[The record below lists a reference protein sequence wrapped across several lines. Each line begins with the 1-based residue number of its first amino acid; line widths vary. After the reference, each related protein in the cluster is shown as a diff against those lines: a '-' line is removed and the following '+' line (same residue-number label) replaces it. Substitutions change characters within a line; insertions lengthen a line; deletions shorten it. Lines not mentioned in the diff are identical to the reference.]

1 MKKVLAVVGP
11 TASGKTSLSIKVT
24 EKINGEIISADSR
37 QVYKN
42 IPIAT
47 AQPSEDDL
55 KIVKHYFINELELSD
70 EFSAGQFGI
79 KGREIISDIF
89 SRGKLPVITGG
100 SGLYIRSII
109 DGLFENDSKSDEIR
123 EKLYSEYEK
132 HGEEYLYNELYNV
145 DPVTFEKIPKGKH
158 RRVIRALEVY
168 YTTGKKISELQNELP
183 EIDFKTVQI
192 GLNHDRK
199 ILYERINNR
208 VDAMLSNGLTDE
220 VKKLLESGY
229 HFKNNYSVDT
239 VGIKEVIKFLEGE
252 YDLEYMKEMIK
263 QNSRRYAKR
272 QMTWFRKDKRIHWIN
287 MEEHSEE
294 EVVNLVLEIFKSEKF
309 IPLFNN

>member
-1 MKKVLAVVGP
+1 MKTLAIIGP
-11 TASGKTSLSIKVT
+11 TASGKTSLSIEVAVKL
-24 EKINGEIISADSR
+24 NGEIISADSR

-47 AQPSEDDL
+47 AQPTHDDL
-55 KIVKHYFINELELSD
+55 KKVKHYFINELELSD

-100 SGLYIRSII
+100 SGLYIRSVI

-132 HGEEYLYNELYNV
+132 RGEEYLYIELNKV
-145 DPVTFEKIPKGKH
+145 DPETFEKIPKGKH

-168 YTTGKKISELQNELP
+168 YTTGKKISELQNQMP
-183 EIDFKTVQI
+183 VIDFKTIQI

-199 ILYERINNR
+199 NLYERINNR
-208 VDAMLSNGLTDE
+208 VDEMILNGLIDE
-220 VKKLLESGY
+220 VRNLLESGY
-229 HFKNNYSVDT
+229 HYKNNYSLDT
-239 VGIKEVIKFLEGE
+239 VGIKEVIKYLEGV
-252 YDLEYMKEMIK
+252 YDIEYMKDQIK

-272 QMTWFRKDKRIHWIN
+272 QLTWFRKDKRIHWIN
-287 MEEHSEE
+287 MEEYSEK
-294 EVVNLVLEIFKSEKF
+294 EVVNLVLEILKTK
-309 IPLFNN
+309 